1 MDIPDSDLEN
11 RITSSLPEL
20 EHMGYRMEKNEGQLV
35 VSGVPAILGEKGLSI
50 LAESLAEDNP
60 PGSGPEEKLKSGDG
74 LDRLQS
80 RRKGRG
86 SAGRQGCHD
95 SYRPSLGPPP
105 SPLSSRE
112 ANLAQTGQKNL
123 GAHDR
128 TKRVTSSS
136 KLVAGAAWVSRGPY
150 FFYLHTG
157 IAGKIILP
165 LAPIPTSFEELQ
177 KNLYNS
183 W

>member
-1 MDIPDSDLEN
+1 
-11 RITSSLPEL
+11 
-20 EHMGYRMEKNEGQLV
+20 MEKNEGQLV

-60 PGSGPEEKLKSGDG
+60 PGSGPEEKLKAVTASIACKAAVKDGD
-74 LDRLQS
+74 LLEDRAATTL
-80 RRKGRG
+80 
-86 SAGRQGCHD
+86 
-95 SYRPSLGPPP
+95 YRPSLGPPP

-136 KLVAGAAWVSRGPY
+136 KLVAGAAGYPGDR
-150 FFYLHTG
+150 
-157 IAGKIILP
+157 I
-165 LAPIPTSFEELQ
+165 SFIYIQ
-177 KNLYNS
+177 A
-183 W
+183 